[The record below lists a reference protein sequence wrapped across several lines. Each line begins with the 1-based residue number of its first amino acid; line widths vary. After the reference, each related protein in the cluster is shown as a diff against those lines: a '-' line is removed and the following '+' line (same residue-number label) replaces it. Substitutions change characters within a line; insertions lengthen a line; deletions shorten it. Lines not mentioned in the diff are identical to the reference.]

1 MIYRT
6 ADKVRT
12 NDTVIDTVQSDID
25 YVDSSGDI
33 HVHVKVGEIIVTDE
47 DDLATLTGYNVGSI
61 AYLAGFSQMWQLNA
75 AGDWVEIGAT
85 SDDGGA
91 DDSGA
96 DGEGG
101 E

>member
-12 NDTVIDTVQSDID
+12 NDTVIDTVQSDVD
-25 YVDSSGDI
+25 YVDSDGDI
-33 HVHVKVGEIIVTDE
+33 HVHTKVAEIIITSE
-47 DDLATLTGYNVGSI
+47 DDLATLSGYNVGSI

-75 AGDWVEIGAT
+75 AGEWVEIGAT
-85 SDDGGA
+85 NDGTA
-91 DDSGA
+91 
-96 DGEGG
+96 EGG